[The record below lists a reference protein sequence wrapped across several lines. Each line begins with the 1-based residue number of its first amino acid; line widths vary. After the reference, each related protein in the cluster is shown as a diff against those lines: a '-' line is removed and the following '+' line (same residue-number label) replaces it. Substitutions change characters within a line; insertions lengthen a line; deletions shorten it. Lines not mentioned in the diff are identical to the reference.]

1 MSGWLGNHRI
11 MAFPFAFAVSK
22 RYFAVKLVSTDQDFG
37 AVNNELTILG
47 RVKHPFVIRLEEVF
61 RSATKL
67 FIVMEMASGGEMY
80 DRVVAKVGA
89 VHPPVIA
96 FPFKGRYTESEAR
109 LAIKMLLTGL
119 DYLHR
124 NLITHRDL
132 KPENLLYRQ
141 TNPIVGCPNGI

>member
-1 MSGWLGNHRI
+1 MQLQLQWTTNNRQQSHI
-11 MAFPFAFAVSK
+11 PFAFAVSK

-80 DRVVAKVGA
+80 DRVVAKVGFNFKSVMYFLNA
-89 VHPPVIA
+89 FLSFQGSVH
-96 FPFKGRYTESEAR
+96 RE
-109 LAIKMLLTGL
+109 
-119 DYLHR
+119 
-124 NLITHRDL
+124 
-132 KPENLLYRQ
+132 
-141 TNPIVGCPNGI
+141 

>member
-1 MSGWLGNHRI
+1 MSAIAIAMDNQQSATIAHI
-11 MAFPFAFAVSK
+11 PFAFAVSK

-80 DRVVAKVGA
+80 DRVVAKVGFNFKSVMYFLNA
-89 VHPPVIA
+89 
-96 FPFKGRYTESEAR
+96 FKGRYTESEAR

-119 DYLHR
+119 GIFLV
-124 NLITHRDL
+124 T
-132 KPENLLYRQ
+132 LL
-141 TNPIVGCPNGI
+141 